1 LIIGIFLAVF
11 QQITGINVVMY
22 YAPAIFK
29 SAGFG
34 NDSALLQT
42 ALMGMVNL
50 TFAGISMF
58 FVDKMGRK
66 PLMIIGS
73 VGMSIA

>member
-1 LIIGIFLAVF
+1 MNQCRNVLCAGHLQIRRFWQLI
-11 QQITGINVVMY
+11 QRCC
-22 YAPAIFK
+22 K
-29 SAGFG
+29 
-34 NDSALLQT
+34 T

-73 VGMSIA
+73 VGM